1 MTDQNIVHST
11 IVQGVPGAV
20 MGVGGGKFDEAADV
34 TYSTK
39 PDNPLMAL
47 QHGTAGGMTTTTTT
61 STTQYGLSGEGRAAF
76 GEFAPLSFSPLLLSS
91 ISIISALIVS
101 SDKEI
106 IFKVIGWEYKSG
118 HIGPLNSV
126 NFS

>member
-39 PDNPLMAL
+39 PDNP
-47 QHGTAGGMTTTTTT
+47 
-61 STTQYGLSGEGRAAF
+61 
-76 GEFAPLSFSPLLLSS
+76 
-91 ISIISALIVS
+91 
-101 SDKEI
+101 
-106 IFKVIGWEYKSG
+106 
-118 HIGPLNSV
+118 
-126 NFS
+126 